1 MLWKHFSDNGFKHGV
16 KVEVL
21 RKMNRQSKYPQSDNL
36 NRWAKEADF
45 CLSESAVFLSIFGP
59 GPEQWE
65 IERAEA
71 R

>member
-1 MLWKHFSDNGFKHGV
+1 
-16 KVEVL
+16 
-21 RKMNRQSKYPQSDNL
+21 MNRQSKYPQSDNL